1 MLRNLIFASGAL
13 AIGALGGVVY
23 GNLSKGAS
31 SDAQTL
37 AATLVLIV
45 EPVANATQASAH
57 PETDGRVPEAQA
69 ATAQSEGSATETSA
83 AYRAEPAKPAPKPRP
98 APRLILGI
106 GW

>member
-1 MLRNLIFASGAL
+1 MLRNLIFITGAL

-23 GNLSKGAS
+23 GNLAKDAS

-37 AATLVLIV
+37 AATQVLIV
-45 EPVANATQASAH
+45 EPVAHTAQALAR
-57 PETDGRVPEAQA
+57 PEIDGREPEAQA

-83 AYRAEPAKPAPKPRP
+83 SFRAEPAKPAAKPRP
-98 APRLILGI
+98 TPRLILGI